1 MIPRCDVIR
10 LAMMLA
16 LCFFVTTVLAQVGG
30 VKVKGNW
37 DIHNATGQTAYDF
50 HMDVYSDS
58 NLNFISSVNG
68 AFGSFEHSS
77 GQFNPLV
84 KKYHWSNGEVPHCTK
99 THIGLELWQKEKNKI
114 VIQQAFWTDADGNK
128 IPPLG
133 GFVRLPGFEVIPWGA
148 PPGGS
153 SRATLRMLNDME
165 DPMVI
170 KNFSWSLM
178 TTETALPDL
187 RFQSGG
193 LGNSVGDFNLRAQS
207 FFDVFTELEVEPDE
221 FLLFQGQV
229 YDGDGNYYGDFI
241 YEHQHG
247 TIPEPTSLL
256 LFATG
261 LIPLGI
267 RLRRRL

>member
-1 MIPRCDVIR
+1 MKPRCRVIR
-10 LAMMLA
+10 LATMLA
-16 LCFFVTTVLAQVGG
+16 LCLFAPSALAQP

-68 AFGSFEHSS
+68 AFGSFSHSS

-84 KKYHWSNGEVPHCTK
+84 KKYHWSDGEVPHCTK
-99 THIGLELWQKEKNKI
+99 THVGLELWQKEKNKI
-114 VIQQAFWTDADGNK
+114 VIQQAFWTDKEGKK

-133 GFVRLPGFEVIPWGA
+133 GFVRLPGFEVTPWGA

-153 SRATLRMLNDME
+153 SRATLRMRNDME

-170 KNFSWSLM
+170 KNFSWALM
-178 TTETALPDL
+178 ATETALPDL
-187 RFQSGG
+187 RFKPDG
-193 LGNSVGDFNLRAQS
+193 LGNDVGDFSIGVQS
-207 FFDVFTELEVEPDE
+207 FFDVFTELEIKPDE

-229 YDGDGNYYGDFI
+229 YDDGGNYYGDFI

-247 TIPEPTSLL
+247 TIPEPASLL

-261 LIPLGI
+261 LVPLGL
-267 RLRRRL
+267 RLRKRL